1 MKCYNARPIQ
11 HRFFWIISPKQHWNY
26 AAFLRRKHIFQDFL
40 QKPSKPGFY
49 IEKQPAA
56 IDRNH
61 ISVKLT
67 QNNPKK
73 QKLEISHLRTYN
85 TKGRYFSDLRKTNCL
100 DTFK

>member
-1 MKCYNARPIQ
+1 LDYRPKTAPELCSLFAQ
-11 HRFFWIISPKQHWNY
+11 EAYFSGISK
-26 AAFLRRKHIFQDFL
+26 KT
-40 QKPSKPGFY
+40 PSKPGFY